1 MRIRVIRQVCLA
13 VAMSGLLAGCSGD
26 GDMEQVEPQN
36 VSMTNSP
43 KLPGFPPGANTA
55 AATEKFCYW
64 NDKKYSDGA
73 SVCDNRI
80 RYKCWSEKWVEVGQ
94 CRG

>member
-1 MRIRVIRQVCLA
+1 MRNRVIRHVCLA
-13 VAMSGLLAGCSGD
+13 IAMSGLLAGCSGG
-26 GDMEQVEPQN
+26 GDAEHVEPQN

-43 KLPGFPPGANTA
+43 KLPGFPPDATTA
-55 AATEKFCYW
+55 AAADKFCYW

-94 CRG
+94 CPG